1 MIESKIDD
9 LIKAINANTAALA
22 ALSNDK
28 APAPQKP
35 ASKKATKTEDDLV
48 AEALVKQR
56 ALEAQQDAAAEAA
69 QKAKDAGP
77 SKEQVA
83 KAIEQCLK
91 AGKKDEL
98 VALIKGFGA
107 GNATSLFAK
116 GPEVAAQF
124 IEAAEALLLGE

>member
-28 APAPQKP
+28 TAAAPAPKAEKP
-35 ASKKATKTEDDLV
+35 AKKAAVVEQPKVEETTEPT
-48 AEALVKQR
+48 
-56 ALEAQQDAAAEAA
+56 
-69 QKAKDAGP
+69 GP

>member
-22 ALSNDK
+22 ALSGGK
-28 APAPQKP
+28 AESAPKAEKP
-35 ASKKATKTEDDLV
+35 ARKAAPVVEQPKVEETPEPT
-48 AEALVKQR
+48 
-56 ALEAQQDAAAEAA
+56 
-69 QKAKDAGP
+69 GP